1 MHALTRQ
8 TTHVEPHIK
17 ESNYIRDL
25 VFGFGDGVNTSLGI
39 VAGVG
44 GAIIA
49 ADVVILAALIG
60 MFTGAKAMAVQNYL
74 AVKSQRE
81 ILESE
86 IKREEYEI
94 ETVPERERGEIE
106 EIYRAKGFE
115 GAELDRVVNKITS
128 DKDVWLKTMLT
139 EELGLNLEILGNP
152 LKGALVMFGS
162 FLLGGILPILPYFAV
177 KAGFV
182 PSVSAIVVAVA
193 VSVASSFIVGAL
205 KGRMAKKSWIKGGL
219 EMAGLGTGIAL
230 VGYGIGAELAKAG
243 IVNIPPGG

>member
-1 MHALTRQ
+1 MLSMQ
-8 TTHVEPHIK
+8 TGHVEPHIK

-49 ADVVILAALIG
+49 ADVVILAALIR

-86 IKREEYEI
+86 IKREQYEI
-94 ETVPERERGEIE
+94 ETVPERERQEIE
-106 EIYRAKGFE
+106 DIYMAKGFR
-115 GAELDRVVNKITS
+115 GDDLRRVVNKITS
-128 DKDVWLKTMLT
+128 DKNVWLKTMLT
-139 EELGLNLEILGNP
+139 EELGLNLEIVGSP
-152 LKGALVMFGS
+152 LKGALVMFGA
-162 FLLGGILPILPYFAV
+162 FLLGGILPILPYFVV
-177 KAGFV
+177 KSG
-182 PSVSAIVVAVA
+182 SLSSMTAIWIAIA
-193 VSVASSFIVGAL
+193 LSVASSFVIGAI
-205 KGRMAKKSWIKGGL
+205 KSRMAKKNWLKGGI

-230 VGYGIGAELAKAG
+230 VGYGIGSELAKAG
-243 IVNIPPGG
+243 IVNIASGG

>member
-1 MHALTRQ
+1 M
-8 TTHVEPHIK
+8 
-17 ESNYIRDL
+17 RDI

-44 GAIIA
+44 GAIIS

-94 ETVPERERGEIE
+94 ENMPEKERSEIE
-106 EIYRAKGFE
+106 QIYIEKGFE
-115 GAELDRVVNKITS
+115 GEDLKKIVDKITS
-128 DKDVWLKTMLT
+128 DKTVWLKTMLT
-139 EELGLNLEILGNP
+139 EELGLNLDILGNP

-162 FLLGGILPILPYFAV
+162 FLFGGILPILPYFAV
-177 KAGFV
+177 KIGLISSPV
-182 PSVSAIVVAVA
+182 AIIIAIIT
-193 VSVASSFIVGAL
+193 SIISSFLVGAL
-205 KGRMAKKSWIKGGL
+205 KARIAKKNWIKGGI

-230 VGYGIGAELAKAG
+230 IGYGIGTELSNAG
-243 IVNIPPGG
+243 IVSIPSVE

>member
-1 MHALTRQ
+1 MADRI
-8 TTHVEPHIK
+8 THVEPHIK

-94 ETVPERERGEIE
+94 ENLPENERQ
-106 EIYRAKGFE
+106 
-115 GAELDRVVNKITS
+115 
-128 DKDVWLKTMLT
+128 
-139 EELGLNLEILGNP
+139 
-152 LKGALVMFGS
+152 
-162 FLLGGILPILPYFAV
+162 
-177 KAGFV
+177 
-182 PSVSAIVVAVA
+182 
-193 VSVASSFIVGAL
+193 
-205 KGRMAKKSWIKGGL
+205 
-219 EMAGLGTGIAL
+219 
-230 VGYGIGAELAKAG
+230 
-243 IVNIPPGG
+243 

>member
-1 MHALTRQ
+1 MTLSKR
-8 TTHVEPHIK
+8 TTHIEPHIK

-44 GAIIA
+44 GAVIA
-49 ADVVILAALIG
+49 ADVVILAALVG

-74 AVKSQRE
+74 AVKSQRQ

-94 ETVPERERGEIE
+94 ETMPNQEKKEIE
-106 EIYRAKGFE
+106 EIYKLKGFE
-115 GAELDRVVNKITS
+115 GDELKKIVDKVTS

-152 LKGALVMFGS
+152 LKGAFVMFGS
-162 FLLGGILPILPYFAV
+162 FLLGGILPILPYFVV
-177 KAGFV
+177 KAGLM
-182 PSVSAIVVAVA
+182 SSIIAIAVA
-193 VSVASSFIVGAL
+193 IAISIVSSFVVGAIKAHIAQMNL
-205 KGRMAKKSWIKGGL
+205 IKGGV

-230 VGYGIGAELAKAG
+230 VGYGIGAELARVG
-243 IVNIPPGG
+243 IVNVQ